1 MDPNANVERKNIA
14 TLETELFK
22 EDAVALNRFAM
33 YRKLSE
39 MYGTDVAEEYI
50 RQLEDHEIYCHDETG
65 VVGKPYC
72 VSVTLY
78 PFLLSGNTSI
88 GGTSDGG
95 VAAEKE
101 RLKRK
106 PKREPDWLF

>member
-50 RQLEDHEIYCHDETG
+50 LWTIPQTQLCST
-65 VVGKPYC
+65 
-72 VSVTLY
+72 
-78 PFLLSGNTSI
+78 
-88 GGTSDGG
+88 
-95 VAAEKE
+95 
-101 RLKRK
+101 R
-106 PKREPDWLF
+106 